1 MLAIITYRN
10 NGKTL
15 PMFNKE
21 SNIIIIIDLDFSK
34 FILVVKVDTGKLMRS
49 HHCYTRKREQKPKW

>member
-49 HHCYTRKREQKPKW
+49 HHCFTQKREQKPKW

>member
-10 NGKTL
+10 NGKAL
-15 PMFNKE
+15 QMFSKE

-34 FILVVKVDTGKLMRS
+34 FILVVNVEAKAETGKLMRS
-49 HHCYTRKREQKPKW
+49 HHCYTW